1 MPLITVK
8 TAQEIMEIWAN
19 ELEDRYTVDKKSIAA
34 FKRAMKAANSKTT
47 PETIIMAVEKAMGIW
62 NDCTDEIIVVTQYK
76 LEP

>member
-47 PETIIMAVEKAMGIW
+47 KSYG
-62 NDCTDEIIVVTQYK
+62 N
-76 LEP
+76 LE